1 MNAQAVTISGIFL
14 RLYYM
19 ATAVFLMLDYSL
31 GINVRLA
38 SLEAFPVWRA
48 IYYVFCFACL
58 SLIWWRPSLSRWVG
72 TIESLFT
79 LVLLI
84 VTMGAR
90 VMTYS
95 DTILQ
100 TGEGFIRSEE
110 MINFI
115 LTGGVV
121 WIAYIRGSLAIQNEL
136 RGKN

>member
-1 MNAQAVTISGIFL
+1 
-14 RLYYM
+14 
-19 ATAVFLMLDYSL
+19 
-31 GINVRLA
+31 
-38 SLEAFPVWRA
+38 
-48 IYYVFCFACL
+48 
-58 SLIWWRPSLSRWVG
+58 
-72 TIESLFT
+72 
-79 LVLLI
+79 
-84 VTMGAR
+84 MGVR

-100 TGEGFIRSEE
+100 TGEGCIRSEE

>member
-1 MNAQAVTISGIFL
+1 M
-14 RLYYM
+14 
-19 ATAVFLMLDYSL
+19 
-31 GINVRLA
+31 
-38 SLEAFPVWRA
+38 
-48 IYYVFCFACL
+48 
-58 SLIWWRPSLSRWVG
+58 
-72 TIESLFT
+72 
-79 LVLLI
+79 LLI
-84 VTMGAR
+84 VTMGVR

-121 WIAYIRGSLAIQNEL
+121 WIAYIRGNLAIQNEL

>member
-1 MNAQAVTISGIFL
+1 M
-14 RLYYM
+14 
-19 ATAVFLMLDYSL
+19 
-31 GINVRLA
+31 
-38 SLEAFPVWRA
+38 
-48 IYYVFCFACL
+48 
-58 SLIWWRPSLSRWVG
+58 
-72 TIESLFT
+72 
-79 LVLLI
+79 LLI
-84 VTMGAR
+84 VNMGVR

-100 TGEGFIRSEE
+100 TGEGCIRSEE

>member
-1 MNAQAVTISGIFL
+1 
-14 RLYYM
+14 
-19 ATAVFLMLDYSL
+19 
-31 GINVRLA
+31 
-38 SLEAFPVWRA
+38 
-48 IYYVFCFACL
+48 
-58 SLIWWRPSLSRWVG
+58 
-72 TIESLFT
+72 
-79 LVLLI
+79 
-84 VTMGAR
+84 MGVR

-121 WIAYIRGSLAIQNEL
+121 WIAYIRGSLAIQNEP